1 MKSWMKLLYIAGST
15 QSVWKKTPLL
25 LLPVEWQPVR
35 SQVHLLSG
43 GDGSG
48 RVNYSKQLQIEGGGG
63 TGGGGELM
71 KRLQMIRMSI

>member
-1 MKSWMKLLYIAGST
+1 MSPLYIYSWVNPV
-15 QSVWKKTPLL
+15 SLEENPLL

-48 RVNYSKQLQIEGGGG
+48 RVNYSKQLQIEGEGGTGG